1 IVQKN
6 SLELATKRVESTD
19 LMLQAG
25 RATTRDLLEA
35 QESFLDAKNSLS
47 SAIVNYLISYLE
59 LLRDTEQLQLD
70 DTGVWK
76 GDLYEKII
84 GEDTKNS

>member
-1 IVQKN
+1 
-6 SLELATKRVESTD
+6 
-19 LMLQAG
+19 
-25 RATTRDLLEA
+25 
-35 QESFLDAKNSLS
+35 
-47 SAIVNYLISYLE
+47 LISYLE